1 MGNGLTHSF
10 NSSNTITETPMEDTN
25 PEITNIE
32 LEVELTTRQ
41 AAERY
46 GCENN
51 YSTFHNRM
59 AKLGIKPERRGR
71 SSFLSSNQIELLD
84 RLDFHLKSG
93 GTFSNFVIET
103 GEVKPIVPNDD
114 VMELATTTNSSIATT
129 GSIGDMEII
138 AALTALAQSNYDVLT
153 PQKRL
158 KEAADEQFLLTTDQV
173 SKIVGLSHST
183 ISSWKSGT
191 RKLGFSFTKHKEGTS
206 VVWEVSR

>member
-1 MGNGLTHSF
+1 MGTGLTHSF

-103 GEVKPIVPNDD
+103 GEVKPITSNDN